1 MSEAMTMTNVEVASH
16 VHKEVSSKVM
26 EDLLKFIEENEKA
39 CVVDVISEAV
49 EEMSKELESRK
60 NEPRPPKTKKKSP
73 RVSSRSAGSTEDKF
87 RDLMKEVKGRISA
100 IRFTKDSHQL
110 YGETQ
115 NDIDNL
121 LHEATSEILEMKKL
135 TKEKFMRAQGGKGSS
150 GRRNRSRGDSKSDL
164 RAKKVESVFS
174 KDMIHEGG
182 AVEVEN

>member
-1 MSEAMTMTNVEVASH
+1 MTMTNVEVASQ

-100 IRFTKDSHQL
+100 IRFTKDSH
-110 YGETQ
+110 
-115 NDIDNL
+115 
-121 LHEATSEILEMKKL
+121 
-135 TKEKFMRAQGGKGSS
+135 
-150 GRRNRSRGDSKSDL
+150 
-164 RAKKVESVFS
+164 
-174 KDMIHEGG
+174 
-182 AVEVEN
+182 